1 MAYFMNSL
9 IPILV
14 ICLFIIPVV
23 AFISQGVQRRNK
35 EERDREEMLDL
46 MRKTAK
52 REEEEGARAQNR
64 LSIYIITG

>member
-1 MAYFMNSL
+1 MNSL

-52 REEEEGARAQNR
+52 REEEEG
-64 LSIYIITG
+64 L